1 MLEQLIRIKKYV
13 FPMFQQVAIN
23 IGIAVLIWIVGRK
36 VIKWVKV
43 LINKGFDRH
52 QTDITVRKFLNSC
65 INYILHT
72 ILFLIIL
79 NQIGIPTAS
88 VVAAIGSAGL
98 AVGLALQGSLSNLA
112 GGVLILL
119 LRPFRVGDYIVED
132 TKKNEGSVESIG
144 IFYTTLLTPDNKKV
158 VIPNGILA
166 NNSLTNVTG
175 QTQRRLD
182 VKVGISY
189 DSDIKL
195 AKTIMED
202 LLVKQD
208 ARVREKELLVV
219 VSELASSN
227 VVIEGRMWV
236 EASAYWKTRWYLL
249 EEIKIAYDK
258 AGIEIP
264 YQKLDVNILE
274 KK

>member
-1 MLEQLIRIKKYV
+1 M
-13 FPMFQQVAIN
+13 
-23 IGIAVLIWIVGRK
+23 
-36 VIKWVKV
+36 
-43 LINKGFDRH
+43 
-52 QTDITVRKFLNSC
+52 
-65 INYILHT
+65 
-72 ILFLIIL
+72 
-79 NQIGIPTAS
+79 NQI
-88 VVAAIGSAGL
+88 
-98 AVGLALQGSLSNLA
+98 LS
-112 GGVLILL
+112 
-119 LRPFRVGDYIVED
+119 VED

-264 YQKLDVNILE
+264 YQKLDVNIME